1 VRQLIRGLAKLA
13 ELGFDQAVIATDH
26 GFILVHEQEAGNVAS
41 RPAGRW
47 VVEKARCLLGKGTA
61 DSANLVMK
69 AAELGI
75 PGDVEDFAAPKT
87 LVPYSRGEMYYHE
100 GLSLQECV
108 LPCLSVQLEA
118 VDTKTKKS
126 SPPRLTLTYRQG
138 KTDRITSRRPVVD
151 VAWPHQGD
159 LFIEDGEME
168 VVVEVIDAKDN
179 LVGAVSAGQSVNP
192 ATGGVRI
199 KPGTALA
206 IGLKMEDEFSGN
218 FTVRVLNQANI
229 LLAELKLK
237 TGYLE

>member
-1 VRQLIRGLAKLA
+1 M
-13 ELGFDQAVIATDH
+13 LGA
-26 GFILVHEQEAGNVAS
+26 
-41 RPAGRW
+41 
-47 VVEKARCLLGKGTA
+47 GTA

-69 AAELGI
+69 GAELGI

-87 LVPYSRGEMYYHE
+87 LVPYSRGVMYYHE

-118 VDTKTKKS
+118 ADKKARKS

-151 VAWPHQGD
+151 LAWPQGD
-159 LFIEDGEME
+159 FFSDEGEME
-168 VVVEVIDAKDN
+168 VVVEVIDSKEN
-179 LVGAVSAGQSVNP
+179 IVGSVSASQSVNP

-199 KPGTALA
+199 KPGVALA
-206 IGLKMEDEFSGN
+206 ISLKMEDEFSGA
-218 FTVRVLNQANI
+218 FTVRVLNQASVM
-229 LLAELKLK
+229 LAELKLK